1 MLRLLSLSLLTILFL
16 GCGGSDAQS
25 VTQTATPTAELKL
38 NEKGRVSYSAVLTLA
53 DGPFAGT
60 YELKSNEENRGS
72 LVINGP
78 TKKFLKKR
86 PQFAGKTHLSAVSM
100 TTTDGGFGIM
110 SLDRWFNG
118 DPGVGHLG
126 SHKHV
131 APSGGEAKCGGMR
144 LHTDDP
150 SGVIRHVYVEFLECG
165 GMDVTG
171 FGDEWHTSKYSK
183 KRKRPMAGS
192 FSERVRIE
200 DVNSTN
206 DTREEYE
213 TTLTLTFVGGHS
225 VETED

>member
-1 MLRLLSLSLLTILFL
+1 MLRLLSLSFLTILFL
-16 GCGGSDAQS
+16 SCGGSEAQS
-25 VTQTATPTAELKL
+25 VTKTAAPVAELKL
-38 NEKGRVSYSAVLTLA
+38 NEKNRVSYSAVLTIA

-60 YELKSNEENRGS
+60 YELESNKDNRGS
-72 LVINGP
+72 LIINGP
-78 TKKFLKKR
+78 TKKFLGKR
-86 PQFAGKTHLSAVSM
+86 PQFAGKTHLAAVSM
-100 TTTDGGFGIM
+100 TTADGGFGIM
-110 SLDRWFNG
+110 SMDRWFNG
-118 DPGVGHLG
+118 DPGVGHLS

-144 LHTDDP
+144 LFTDDP

-165 GMDVTG
+165 GMDVAG
-171 FGDEWHTSKYSK
+171 FGNEWQTSKYNK
-183 KRKRPMAGS
+183 TRKRPMAGS

-206 DTREEYE
+206 NTREEHE